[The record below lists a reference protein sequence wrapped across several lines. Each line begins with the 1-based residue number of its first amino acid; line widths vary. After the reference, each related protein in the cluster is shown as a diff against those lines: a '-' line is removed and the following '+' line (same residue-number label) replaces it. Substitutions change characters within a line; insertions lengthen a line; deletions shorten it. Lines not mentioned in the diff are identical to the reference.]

1 MRRIARQ
8 YWAVLS
14 ILWSDY
20 VFISGIQRAKF
31 NLNAYGVCCGE
42 EQRHGRAAERK
53 KLSVRRKVRFTDKLT
68 PGERRTVY
76 TLRVVVLLIGS
87 LLPG

>member
-14 ILWSDY
+14 ILWSDC
-20 VFISGIQRAKF
+20 VLMSGMQRSKF
-31 NLNAYGVCCGE
+31 NSNAYGVCRGE
-42 EQRHGRAAERK
+42 EQRHGRAEERK
-53 KLSVRRKVRFTDKLT
+53 KFNVRRKVRFADKLT

-76 TLRVVVLLIGS
+76 TLRVVKRLIGS
-87 LLPG
+87 PLPG